1 MAPPHTSKQHT
12 AALPRHQNFFFIKYK
27 MPKNPKIHVW
37 LPDIFQF
44 KGGIQ
49 VYAAFLIQA
58 LEQVLP
64 NSDRHVFLK
73 NDTHATAAIQFDEQ
87 TKISFAGRWKATFWH
102 TPIFA
107 AQVLWAALKDHPD
120 LIICGHINFSPLAA
134 KIFNLL
140 NIPYWVIVH
149 GLDAWNIADKS
160 KLYGLKSAQK
170 IVSVSN
176 YTRDRIVAEQHISPE
191 LIPLLPVTFDDRKF
205 TIKPKPQYLL
215 DRHQLHPEQPVI
227 LTVTRLASG
236 DRYKGYDQII
246 QALPAIR
253 RQIPNICYLLVGKGD
268 DRDRIEAMVDDLD
281 LRDCVIFAGFV
292 PDQELADYY
301 NLCDLFAMPSKGEG
315 FGIVYLE
322 ALACGKPTIGGN
334 QDGAI
339 DALCNGELGVLVN
352 PDSIDEIGETIIQI
366 LTNKHSLSI
375 LDQPEMLRQ
384 KAIAKYGF
392 EQFKR
397 NLAALLA
404 D

>member
-1 MAPPHTSKQHT
+1 MSKT
-12 AALPRHQNFFFIKYK
+12 
-27 MPKNPKIHVW
+27 PKIHVW

-49 VYAAFLIQA
+49 VYSAFLVQA

-64 NSDRHVFLK
+64 NSDRHIFLK
-73 NDTHATAAIQFDEQ
+73 NDTHVTEDIQFNKQ
-87 TKISFAGRWKATFWH
+87 TKISFAGRWKNTFWH

-107 AQVLWAALKDHPD
+107 AQVLLAAIAERPD

-140 NIPYWVIVH
+140 KIPYWVIVY
-149 GLDAWNIADKS
+149 GIDAWNLEDKS
-160 KLYGLKSAQK
+160 KIYGLKSAQK
-170 IVSVSN
+170 IVSIGE

-191 LIPLLPVTFDDRKF
+191 HIPLLPVTFDASKF
-205 TIKPKPQYLL
+205 TVKSKPKYLL
-215 DRHQLHPEQPVI
+215 DRYKLAPDQPII

-253 RQIPNICYLLVGKGD
+253 RKIPNICYLLVGKGN
-268 DRDRIEAMVDDLD
+268 DRDRIDAIVDEMGVK
-281 LRDCVIFAGFV
+281 DCVIFAGFV
-292 PDQELADYY
+292 PDDELADYY

-366 LTNKHSLSI
+366 LMNKHSLSI
-375 LDQPEMLRQ
+375 LYQPEMLRQ
-384 KAIAKYGF
+384 NAIAKYGF
-392 EQFKR
+392 EQFKQ
-397 NLAALLA
+397 NLSYLLA

>member
-1 MAPPHTSKQHT
+1 MFLATWLLRATKICSLSNVKMSKTS
-12 AALPRHQNFFFIKYK
+12 
-27 MPKNPKIHVW
+27 KIHVW

-49 VYAAFLIQA
+49 VYSAFLVQA

-73 NDTHATAAIQFDEQ
+73 NDTHVTEDIQFNKQ
-87 TKISFAGRWKATFWH
+87 TKISFAGRWKNTFWH

-107 AQVLWAALKDHPD
+107 SQILLAAIAERPD

-140 NIPYWVIVH
+140 KIPYWVIVY
-149 GLDAWNIADKS
+149 GIDAWNIEDNS
-160 KLYGLKSAQK
+160 KISGLKLAQK
-170 IVSVSN
+170 IVSIGE
-176 YTRDRIVAEQHISPE
+176 YTRDRIVNEQNISPE
-191 LIPLLPVTFDDRKF
+191 LIPLLPVTFDASKF
-205 TIKPKPQYLL
+205 TVKPKPKYLL
-215 DRHQLHPEQPVI
+215 DRYKLAPDQPVI

-253 RQIPNICYLLVGKGD
+253 RQIPNIYYLLVGKGN
-268 DRDRIEAMVDDLD
+268 DRDRIDAIVEEMGVK
-281 LRDCVIFAGFV
+281 DCVIFAGFV
-292 PDQELADYY
+292 PDDELADYY

-352 PDSIDEIGETIIQI
+352 PDSIEEIGETIVQI
-366 LTNKHSLSI
+366 LMHRHSLSI
-375 LDQPEMLRQ
+375 LYKPEMLR
-384 KAIAKYGF
+384 KNAIAKYGF
-392 EQFKR
+392 EKFKQ
-397 NLAALLA
+397 NLSYLLA

>member
-1 MAPPHTSKQHT
+1 
-12 AALPRHQNFFFIKYK
+12 
-27 MPKNPKIHVW
+27 MPKIPKIHVW
-37 LPDIFQF
+37 LPDILQF

-64 NSDRHVFLK
+64 DSDRNVFLK
-73 NDTHATAAIQFDEQ
+73 NDTHTTENIKFDKQ
-87 TKISFAGRWKATFWH
+87 TKISFAGRWKSTFLH

-107 AQVLWAALKDHPD
+107 AQVLWAAIAERPD

-140 NIPYWVIVH
+140 KIPYWVIVH
-149 GLDAWNIADKS
+149 GIDAWNIEDLS
-160 KLYGLKSAQK
+160 KIDGLNSAQK

-176 YTRDRIVAEQHISPE
+176 YTRDRIVREQNISPDRS
-191 LIPLLPVTFDDRKF
+191 PLLPVTFDANQF
-205 TIKPKPQYLL
+205 TVKPKPQYLL
-215 DRHQLHPEQPVI
+215 DRYKLAPEQQII

-236 DRYKGYDQII
+236 DRYKGYDQIL

-253 RQIPNICYLLVGKGD
+253 RQIPNICYLLVGKGN
-268 DRDRIEAMVDDLD
+268 DRDRIEAMVDDLGV
-281 LRDCVIFAGFV
+281 RDCVILAGFV
-292 PDQELADYY
+292 RDHELADYY

-339 DALCNGELGVLVN
+339 DALCNGELGILVN
-352 PDSIDEIGETIIQI
+352 PDSIDEIAETIVQI
-366 LTNKHSLSI
+366 LRKKHSLSI
-375 LDQPEMLRQ
+375 LYEPEMLRQ
-384 KAIAKYGF
+384 NAIAKYGF

-397 NLAALLA
+397 NLVALLA
-404 D
+404 DEMAK

>member
-1 MAPPHTSKQHT
+1 MSKT
-12 AALPRHQNFFFIKYK
+12 
-27 MPKNPKIHVW
+27 PKIHVW

-73 NDTHATAAIQFDEQ
+73 NDAIATADIKFDQQ
-87 TKISFAGRWKATFWH
+87 TKISFAGRWKSTFWH

-107 AQVLWAALKDHPD
+107 AQVLLAAIAERPD
-120 LIICGHINFSPLAA
+120 LIICGHLNFSPLAA
-134 KIFNLL
+134 NIFNLL
-140 NIPYWVIVH
+140 KIPYWVIVY
-149 GLDAWNIADKS
+149 GIDAWNIEDQS
-160 KLYGLKSAQK
+160 KIYGLKSAQK
-170 IVSVSN
+170 IVSIGE
-176 YTRDRIVAEQHISPE
+176 YTRDRIVAEQNISPDR
-191 LIPLLPVTFDDRKF
+191 IPLLPVTFDATQF
-205 TIKPKPQYLL
+205 TVKPKPQYLL
-215 DRHQLHPEQPVI
+215 DRYKLAPEQPVI

-236 DRYKGYDQII
+236 DRYKGYDQIL

-253 RQIPNICYLLVGKGD
+253 HQIPNICYLLVGKGH
-268 DRDRIEAMVDDLD
+268 DRDRIEAMVDDLGV
-281 LRDCVIFAGFV
+281 RDCVIFAGFV
-292 PDQELADYY
+292 PDHELADYY

-339 DALCNGELGVLVN
+339 DALCHGELGVLVN
-352 PDSIDEIGETIIQI
+352 PDSIDEIAETIVQI
-366 LTNKHSLSI
+366 LIKKHSLSI
-375 LDQPEMLRQ
+375 LYQPEMLRQ
-384 KAIAKYGF
+384 NAIEKYGF

-397 NLAALLA
+397 NLADLLV

>member
-1 MAPPHTSKQHT
+1 MALRSLVTKTGSLLNT
-12 AALPRHQNFFFIKYK
+12 K
-27 MPKNPKIHVW
+27 MTKTPKIHVW

-49 VYAAFLIQA
+49 VYSAFLIQA

-73 NDTHATAAIQFDEQ
+73 NDAHETKDIRFDKQ

-107 AQVLWAALKDHPD
+107 AQVLLSAIKESPD

-134 KIFNLL
+134 KIFELL
-140 NIPYWVIVH
+140 RIPYWVIVY
-149 GLDAWNIADKS
+149 GIDAWNLEDPS
-160 KLYGLKSAQK
+160 KIYGLKSAQK
-170 IVSVSN
+170 IVSIGG
-176 YTRDRIVAEQHISPE
+176 YTRDRIVREQNISPDR
-191 LIPLLPVTFDDRKF
+191 IPLLPVTFDARQF
-205 TIKPKPQYLL
+205 TVKPKPQYLL
-215 DRHQLHPEQPVI
+215 DRHQLNPDQLII

-253 RQIPNICYLLVGKGD
+253 RQIPNICYLLVGKGN
-268 DRDRIEAMVDDLD
+268 DRDRIEGIIDDMD
-281 LRDCVIFAGFV
+281 TRDCVTFAGFV
-292 PDQELADYY
+292 PDNELADYY
-301 NLCDLFAMPSKGEG
+301 NLCDVFAMPSKGEG

-352 PDSIDEIGETIIQI
+352 PDSIDEIGETIVQI
-366 LTNKHSLSI
+366 LMNQHSLSI
-375 LDQPEMLRQ
+375 LYKPDLLRQ
-384 KAIAKYGF
+384 KVIEKYGF
-392 EQFKR
+392 EQFKQ
-397 NLAALLA
+397 NLSYLLA
-404 D
+404 DYTDS

>member
-1 MAPPHTSKQHT
+1 MSKT
-12 AALPRHQNFFFIKYK
+12 
-27 MPKNPKIHVW
+27 PKIHVW

-64 NSDRHVFLK
+64 NSDRNVFLK
-73 NDTHATAAIQFDEQ
+73 NDQIATEDIKFDKQ
-87 TKISFAGRWKATFWH
+87 TKISFAGRWKSTFLH
-102 TPIFA
+102 TPLFA
-107 AQVLWAALKDHPD
+107 AQVLWAAIAERPD

-140 NIPYWVIVH
+140 KIPYWVIVH
-149 GLDAWNIADKS
+149 GIDVWNIEDLS
-160 KLYGLKSAQK
+160 KIDGLKSAQK
-170 IVSVSN
+170 IVSVSA
-176 YTRDRIVAEQHISPE
+176 YTRDRIVAEQNIAPDR
-191 LIPLLPVTFDDRKF
+191 IPLLPVTFDARRF

-215 DRHQLHPEQPVI
+215 DRYKLTPEQPII
-227 LTVTRLASG
+227 LTVTRLASC
-236 DRYKGYDQII
+236 DRYKGYDQIL

-253 RQIPNICYLLVGKGD
+253 RQIPNICYLLVGKGN
-268 DRDRIEAMVDDLD
+268 DRDRIEAMVDDLGV
-281 LRDCVIFAGFV
+281 RDCVILAGFV
-292 PDQELADYY
+292 PDHELADYY

-352 PDSIDEIGETIIQI
+352 PDSIDEIGDTIVQI
-366 LTNKHSLSI
+366 LIKKHSLSI
-375 LDQPEMLRQ
+375 LYEPEMLRQ
-384 KAIAKYGF
+384 NAIAKYGF
-392 EQFKR
+392 EQFKQ
-397 NLAALLA
+397 NLADLLA

>member
-1 MAPPHTSKQHT
+1 
-12 AALPRHQNFFFIKYK
+12 
-27 MPKNPKIHVW
+27 MPKIPKIHVW
-37 LPDIFQF
+37 LPDILQF

-64 NSDRHVFLK
+64 DSDRNVFLK
-73 NDTHATAAIQFDEQ
+73 NDTHTTENIKFDKQ
-87 TKISFAGRWKATFWH
+87 TKISFAGRWKSTFLH

-107 AQVLWAALKDHPD
+107 AQVLWAAIAERPD

-140 NIPYWVIVH
+140 KIPYWVIVH
-149 GLDAWNIADKS
+149 GIDAWNIEDLS
-160 KLYGLKSAQK
+160 KIDGLNSAQK

-176 YTRDRIVAEQHISPE
+176 YTRDRIVREQNISPDR
-191 LIPLLPVTFDDRKF
+191 IPLLPVTFDANQF
-205 TIKPKPQYLL
+205 TVKPKPQYLL
-215 DRHQLHPEQPVI
+215 DRYKLAPEQQII

-236 DRYKGYDQII
+236 DRYKGYDQIL

-253 RQIPNICYLLVGKGD
+253 RQIPNICYLLVGKGN
-268 DRDRIEAMVDDLD
+268 DRDRIEAMVDDLGV
-281 LRDCVIFAGFV
+281 RDCVILAGFV
-292 PDQELADYY
+292 RDHELADYY

-339 DALCNGELGVLVN
+339 DALCNGELGILVN
-352 PDSIDEIGETIIQI
+352 PDSIDEIAETIVQI
-366 LTNKHSLSI
+366 LRKKHSLSI
-375 LDQPEMLRQ
+375 LYEPEMLRQ
-384 KAIAKYGF
+384 NAIAKYGF

-397 NLAALLA
+397 NLVALLA
-404 D
+404 DEMAK

>member
-1 MAPPHTSKQHT
+1 MQSRATKN
-12 AALPRHQNFFFIKYK
+12 LFFIKCK
-27 MPKNPKIHVW
+27 MPKIPKIHVW
-37 LPDIFQF
+37 LPDILQF

-64 NSDRHVFLK
+64 DSDRNVFLK
-73 NDTHATAAIQFDEQ
+73 NDTHTTENIKFDKQ
-87 TKISFAGRWKATFWH
+87 TKISFAGRWKSTFLH

-107 AQVLWAALKDHPD
+107 AQVLWAAIAERPD

-140 NIPYWVIVH
+140 KIPYWVIVH
-149 GLDAWNIADKS
+149 GIDAWNIEDLS
-160 KLYGLKSAQK
+160 KIDGLNSAQK

-176 YTRDRIVAEQHISPE
+176 YTRDRVVREQNISPDR
-191 LIPLLPVTFDDRKF
+191 IPLLPVTFDANQF
-205 TIKPKPQYLL
+205 TVKPKPQYLL
-215 DRHQLHPEQPVI
+215 DRYKLAPEQQII
-227 LTVTRLASG
+227 LTVTRLVSG
-236 DRYKGYDQII
+236 DRYKGYDQIL

-253 RQIPNICYLLVGKGD
+253 RQIPNIRYLLVGKGN
-268 DRDRIEAMVDDLD
+268 DRDRIEAMVDDLGV
-281 LRDCVIFAGFV
+281 RDCVILAGFV
-292 PDQELADYY
+292 RDHELADYY

-352 PDSIDEIGETIIQI
+352 PDSIDEIAETIVQI
-366 LTNKHSLSI
+366 LSKKHSLSI
-375 LDQPEMLRQ
+375 LYEPEMLRQ
-384 KAIAKYGF
+384 NAIAKYGF

-397 NLAALLA
+397 NLVALLA
-404 D
+404 DEMAK

>member
-1 MAPPHTSKQHT
+1 MSK
-12 AALPRHQNFFFIKYK
+12 I
-27 MPKNPKIHVW
+27 PKIHVW

-73 NDTHATAAIQFDEQ
+73 NDAIATADIKFDKQ
-87 TKISFAGRWKATFWH
+87 TKISFAGRWKSTFLH
-102 TPIFA
+102 TPLFA
-107 AQVLWAALKDHPD
+107 AQVLWAAIAERPD

-140 NIPYWVIVH
+140 KIPYWVIVH
-149 GLDAWNIADKS
+149 GIDAWNIEDSS
-160 KLYGLKSAQK
+160 KIDGLNSAQK

-176 YTRDRIVAEQHISPE
+176 YTRDRIVSEQNISPDM
-191 LIPLLPVTFDDRKF
+191 IPLLPVTFDATQF
-205 TIKPKPQYLL
+205 TVKPKPQYLL
-215 DRHQLHPEQPVI
+215 DRYKLDPEQPII

-236 DRYKGYDQII
+236 DRYKGYDQIL

-253 RQIPNICYLLVGKGD
+253 RQIPNICYLLVGKGN
-268 DRDRIEAMVDDLD
+268 DRDRIEAMVDDLGV
-281 LRDCVIFAGFV
+281 RDCVIFAGFV
-292 PDQELADYY
+292 PDHELAAYY

-352 PDSIDEIGETIIQI
+352 PDSIDEIAETIVQI
-366 LTNKHSLSI
+366 LIKKHSLSI
-375 LDQPEMLRQ
+375 LYQPEMLRQ
-384 KAIAKYGF
+384 NAIARYGF

-397 NLAALLA
+397 NLASLLLPSQ
-404 D
+404 

>member
-1 MAPPHTSKQHT
+1 M
-12 AALPRHQNFFFIKYK
+12 PRT
-27 MPKNPKIHVW
+27 PKIHVW

-49 VYAAFLIQA
+49 VYSAFLIQA

-64 NSDRHVFLK
+64 DSDRHVFLK
-73 NDTHATAAIQFDEQ
+73 NDTHATEDIEFDEQ
-87 TKISFAGRWKATFWH
+87 TKISFAGRWKSTFWH

-107 AQVLWAALKDHPD
+107 AQVLLAAIKDRPD

-140 NIPYWVIVH
+140 KIPYWVIVH
-149 GLDAWNIADKS
+149 GIDAWNIEDKS
-160 KLYGLKSAQK
+160 KIYGLKSAQK
-170 IVSVSN
+170 IVSVSE
-176 YTRDRIVAEQHISPE
+176 YTRDRIVYEQKISPDR
-191 LIPLLPVTFDDRKF
+191 IPLLPVTFNDRQF
-205 TIKPKPQYLL
+205 TVKPKPQYLL
-215 DRHQLHPEQPVI
+215 DRLQLNPDQPTI

-253 RQIPNICYLLVGKGD
+253 CQIPNICYLLVGKGD

-281 LRDCVIFAGFV
+281 VRDCVTFAGFV
-292 PDQELADYY
+292 PDDELADYY

-339 DALCNGELGVLVN
+339 DALCKGELGVLVN
-352 PDSIDEIGETIIQI
+352 PDSIDEIRETIVEI
-366 LTNKHSLSI
+366 LMNKHSLSI
-375 LDQPEMLRQ
+375 LYEPDMLRQ
-384 KAIAKYGF
+384 KAIEKYGF
-392 EQFKR
+392 EQFKQ
-397 NLAALLA
+397 NLSCLFQKL
-404 D
+404 

>member
-1 MAPPHTSKQHT
+1 M
-12 AALPRHQNFFFIKYK
+12 PRT
-27 MPKNPKIHVW
+27 PKIHVW

-49 VYAAFLIQA
+49 VYSAFLIQA

-64 NSDRHVFLK
+64 DSDRHVFLK
-73 NDTHATAAIQFDEQ
+73 NDTHATEDIEFDEQ
-87 TKISFAGRWKATFWH
+87 TQISFAGRWKSTFWH

-107 AQVLWAALKDHPD
+107 AQVLLAAIKDRPD

-140 NIPYWVIVH
+140 KIPYWVIVH
-149 GLDAWNIADKS
+149 GIDAWNIEDKS
-160 KLYGLKSAQK
+160 KIYGLKSAQK
-170 IVSVSN
+170 IVSVSE
-176 YTRDRIVAEQHISPE
+176 YTRDRIVHEQNISPNR
-191 LIPLLPVTFDDRKF
+191 IPLLPVTFDDRQF
-205 TIKPKPQYLL
+205 TVKPKPQYLL
-215 DRHQLHPEQPVI
+215 DRHQLNPDQPTI

-281 LRDCVIFAGFV
+281 VRDCVTFAGFV
-292 PDQELADYY
+292 PDDELADYY

-352 PDSIDEIGETIIQI
+352 PDSIDEIGETIVQI
-366 LTNKHSLSI
+366 LMNKHPLSI
-375 LDQPEMLRQ
+375 LYKPEVLRQ
-384 KAIAKYGF
+384 KAIEKYGF
-392 EQFKR
+392 EQFKQ
-397 NLAALLA
+397 NLSCLFQKL
-404 D
+404 

>member
-1 MAPPHTSKQHT
+1 MQSRATKN
-12 AALPRHQNFFFIKYK
+12 LFFIKCK
-27 MPKNPKIHVW
+27 MPKIPKIHVW
-37 LPDIFQF
+37 LPDILQF

-64 NSDRHVFLK
+64 DSDRNVFLK
-73 NDTHATAAIQFDEQ
+73 NDTHTTENIKFDKQ
-87 TKISFAGRWKATFWH
+87 TKISFAGRWKSTFLH

-107 AQVLWAALKDHPD
+107 AQVLWAAIAERPD

-140 NIPYWVIVH
+140 KIPYWVIVH
-149 GLDAWNIADKS
+149 GIDAWNIEDLS
-160 KLYGLKSAQK
+160 KIDGLNSAQK

-176 YTRDRIVAEQHISPE
+176 YTRDRVVREQNISPDR
-191 LIPLLPVTFDDRKF
+191 IPLLPVTFDANQF
-205 TIKPKPQYLL
+205 TVKPKPQYLL
-215 DRHQLHPEQPVI
+215 DRYKLAPEQQII

-236 DRYKGYDQII
+236 DRYKGYDQIL

-253 RQIPNICYLLVGKGD
+253 RQIPNIRYLLVGKGN
-268 DRDRIEAMVDDLD
+268 DRDRIEAMVDDLGV
-281 LRDCVIFAGFV
+281 RDCVILAGFV
-292 PDQELADYY
+292 RDHELADYY

-352 PDSIDEIGETIIQI
+352 PDSIDEIAETIVQI
-366 LTNKHSLSI
+366 LSKKHSLSI
-375 LDQPEMLRQ
+375 LYEPEMLRQ
-384 KAIAKYGF
+384 NAIAKYGF

-397 NLAALLA
+397 NLVALLA
-404 D
+404 DEMAK